1 VDLTRRAVQLCA
13 AGTSAEF
20 ARRLDEARELY
31 AAAWKAATDDYDRA
45 VAAHYIAHLERDPD
59 GRLMWNRRALDHAER
74 ADRELVAPLLGSLY
88 VNLGHSCELVSDP
101 QEAARYYALA
111 AEHGIVHTSGRA
123 SFDQRLEPEES
134 DERFAK

>member
-1 VDLTRRAVQLCA
+1 MDLTRRAVQLCA

-74 ADRELVAPLLGSLY
+74 ADRELVTPLLGSLY
-88 VNLGHSCELVSDP
+88 VNLGHAYEVVGQVADA
-101 QEAARYYALA
+101 EHYYALA
-111 AEHGIVHTSGRA
+111 AQHGVVHAR
-123 SFDQRLEPEES
+123 D
-134 DERFAK
+134 